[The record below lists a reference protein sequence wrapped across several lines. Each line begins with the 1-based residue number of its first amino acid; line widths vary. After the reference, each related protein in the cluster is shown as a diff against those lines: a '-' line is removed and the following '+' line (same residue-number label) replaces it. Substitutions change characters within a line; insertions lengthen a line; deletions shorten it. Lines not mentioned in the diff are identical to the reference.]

1 VSSRNLFS
9 ENELLNR
16 LLGTALH
23 IQSIA
28 LYREL
33 DDPKKARSALEGLR
47 QRMSRDLK
55 AIDEYLQKLQ

>member
-1 VSSRNLFS
+1 VFSRNINS

-16 LLGTALH
+16 LSGTALH

-28 LYREL
+28 LNREL
-33 DDPKKARSALEGLR
+33 DDPMKARIALEGLR

-55 AIDEYLQKLQ
+55 AIDEYL